1 MYDVDPTACPRN
13 TLQTSTFA
21 FDSIKVKWAK
31 LQSFTSNVF
40 MILHAKNYWYRPMF
54 HGVIQK

>member
-40 MILHAKNYWYRPMF
+40 MILHAKNY
-54 HGVIQK
+54 